1 MTRTK
6 TGSSRNDARTT
17 LAVPGNRLR
26 FSHVTVRPES
36 ILMSYRQ
43 FRVMAAPILSIK
55 ERLSGRSIYLIGMM
69 GSGKTST
76 GRPLAKRL
84 GYGFVDA
91 DAVIEQV
98 AGCTIPEIFQR
109 DGEEGFRLIESQV
122 LNAISQRHSLVVAT
136 GGGVVTKPENWGQL
150 HSGIVVWLDVDQAK
164 LIERLRNDST
174 QRPLLQQP
182 DPEAAL
188 ENLLQQRRP
197 LYGEADLT
205 VVINDETPDDVA
217 DGILQLLPTLIQDP
231 TQQRER

>member
-1 MTRTK
+1 
-6 TGSSRNDARTT
+6 
-17 LAVPGNRLR
+17 
-26 FSHVTVRPES
+26 
-36 ILMSYRQ
+36 MSYRQ
-43 FRVMAAPILSIK
+43 FRVMADPIFSLK
-55 ERLSGRSIYLIGMM
+55 ERLGVRSLYLIGMM

-98 AGCTIPEIFQR
+98 AGCTIPEIFKR
-109 DGEEGFRLIESQV
+109 DGEEGFRSIESQV

-150 HSGIVVWLDVDQAK
+150 HSGIVIWLDVDQAK

-205 VVINDETPDDVA
+205 VMINDETPDDVA

>member
-1 MTRTK
+1 
-6 TGSSRNDARTT
+6 
-17 LAVPGNRLR
+17 
-26 FSHVTVRPES
+26 
-36 ILMSYRQ
+36 
-43 FRVMAAPILSIK
+43 MADPILSLK

-69 GSGKTST
+69 GSGKTTT

-98 AGCTIPEIFQR
+98 AGCTIPEIFER
-109 DGEEGFRLIESQV
+109 DGEAGFRSIESQV

-150 HSGIVVWLDVDQAK
+150 HSGIVVWLDVNRAQ
-164 LIERLRNDST
+164 LIERLRDDST

-182 DPEAAL
+182 NPEAAL
-188 ENLLQQRRP
+188 DTLLQERRP

-205 VVINDETPDDVA
+205 VVIKDESPDAVA
-217 DGILQLLPTLIQDP
+217 DGILQLLPTLIKDP
-231 TQQRER
+231 TEQRER